1 MNTIPNHLQR
11 GRRSNDNG
19 LELEELRKEYG
30 HLLPAEWHGH
40 PYEKLRLGAI
50 AKRVKQGLSPSEP
63 VPTVEQ
69 KVFVPL
75 TIQSAAAHYG
85 WATLDQLTTTHMTA
99 DLAKS
104 FAAILTAVRQ
114 WRDIADGRA
123 KACVLA
129 SPSVGMG
136 KTHIAKSVAA
146 SYHSFWCA
154 GVVEAGFVNGRP
166 NFHMMSQSISL
177 TSAQLMERMD
187 ADDYTLTSLVPAQ
200 IRCVVIDD
208 IGREGAI
215 KFTPRNPE
223 AQREERQNRYFE
235 LINYL
240 YERGNCDLFI
250 TTNMTAAQL
259 ATHFNEPTMSR
270 LAEMSRGRYIIDI
283 RSKFPDMRVLRA
295 KGMVV

>member
-11 GRRSNDNG
+11 GRRSDNG

-75 TIQSAAAHYG
+75 TIQSLAAHYG
-85 WATLDQLTTTHMTA
+85 WPTLDQLDTSHMTA
-99 DLAKS
+99 DMAKS
-104 FAAILTAVRQ
+104 FTAMITAVRQ
-114 WRDIADGRA
+114 WHNINDGRP

-129 SPSVGMG
+129 SPSVGIG
-136 KTHIAKSVAA
+136 KTHIAKAVAA
-146 SYHSFWCA
+146 AYHSFWSTS
-154 GVVEAGFVNGRP
+154 GEEAGFVNGLP
-166 NFHMMSQSISL
+166 NFHKLSQSLSL
-177 TSAQLMERMD
+177 SAAQLMQKMD
-187 ADDYTLTSLVPAQ
+187 AEDYTLASLVHGK

-208 IGREGAI
+208 VGREGDI
-215 KFTPRNPE
+215 KFTRRDPE
-223 AQREERQNRYFE
+223 AQQKERQNRYFE

-240 YERGNCDLFI
+240 YERGDCDLFL

-270 LAEMSRGRYIIDI
+270 LTEMSRGRYVIDI
-283 RSKFPDMRVLRA
+283 RSKYPDMRVLRA